1 MHWSM
6 HGSLHGVVHGCL
18 AGLSGNDVVGVGKS
32 TTSVPVSPLPNFAAQ
47 ILRLQFSYITFAA

>member
-1 MHWSM
+1 MHWSV

-47 ILRLQFSYITFAA
+47 ILRL